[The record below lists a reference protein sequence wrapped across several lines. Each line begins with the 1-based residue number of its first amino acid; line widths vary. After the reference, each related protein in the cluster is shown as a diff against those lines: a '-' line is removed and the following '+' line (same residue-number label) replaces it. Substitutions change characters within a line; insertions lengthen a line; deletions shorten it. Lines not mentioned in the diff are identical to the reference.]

1 MKSMPSVH
9 TLGVQRMA
17 AIACAFAFLVLW
29 PTNALASTDPLVTA
43 ETQMIHTLKSAA
55 AKLQTDTDGRQVN
68 AGKPPAKTTSPAPQ
82 PGAVGGSYD
91 PGVTGKGYGN
101 LRVKVIDGRT
111 QKPLEG
117 AEVVV
122 METEKRYRTD
132 ANGLTPWIQG
142 PVIRSARFR
151 FLVNE
156 LHGQLNLIS
165 YKNGY
170 RDSIHMGVRVNEGGV
185 TKTTVWQYQIT
196 GEDRRVEP
204 VLYIEPYHRLWLI
217 QLADRFRRPSQIG
230 EGYERP

>member
-1 MKSMPSVH
+1 MPSVYKL
-9 TLGVQRMA
+9 TIQRVGAVVCASGLLIFWPSSVQ
-17 AIACAFAFLVLW
+17 AC
-29 PTNALASTDPLVTA
+29 TDPLITVEA
-43 ETQMIHTLKSAA
+43 QAIHTLKSAA
-55 AKLQTDTDGRQVN
+55 IQPQTNTNDRQSG
-68 AGKPPAKTTSPAPQ
+68 ADKSPAHNAAPA
-82 PGAVGGSYD
+82 PGGGSNSSYD
-91 PGVTGKGYGN
+91 PGFTGKGYGN

-111 QKPLEG
+111 LKPLEG

-122 METEKRYRTD
+122 METEKRYRTG
-132 ANGLTPWIQG
+132 ANGLTPWIQA

-170 RDSIHMGVRVNEGGV
+170 RDSIHMGVRMNEGGV

-196 GEDRRVEP
+196 GEDKRVEP
-204 VLYIEPYHRLWLI
+204 ILYIEPYHRLWLI

>member
-1 MKSMPSVH
+1 MPSVYKL
-9 TLGVQRMA
+9 TIQRVGAVVCACGLLIFWASSVQ
-17 AIACAFAFLVLW
+17 AC
-29 PTNALASTDPLVTA
+29 TDPLITVEA
-43 ETQMIHTLKSAA
+43 QAIHTLKSAA
-55 AKLQTDTDGRQVN
+55 TQPQINSNDRQSGTD
-68 AGKPPAKTTSPAPQ
+68 KSPAQNAAPA
-82 PGAVGGSYD
+82 PAGGSNSSYD
-91 PGVTGKGYGN
+91 PGFTGKGYGN

-111 QKPLEG
+111 LKPLEG

-132 ANGLTPWIQG
+132 ANGLTPWIQA

-170 RDSIHMGVRVNEGGV
+170 RDSVHMGVRMNEGGV
-185 TKTTVWQYQIT
+185 TKTTIWQYQIT
-196 GEDRRVEP
+196 GEDKRVEP
-204 VLYIEPYHRLWLI
+204 ILYIEPYHRLWLI